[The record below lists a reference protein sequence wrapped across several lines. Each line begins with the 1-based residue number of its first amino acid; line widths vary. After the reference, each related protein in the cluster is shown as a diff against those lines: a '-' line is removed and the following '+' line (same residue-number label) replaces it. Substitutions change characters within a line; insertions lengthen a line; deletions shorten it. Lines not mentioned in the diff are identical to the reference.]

1 MKILTH
7 LLVVFSL
14 FIVML
19 TSQPLLAPEDFP
31 LSIKGWQATV
41 IRLEGVNTSRALA
54 VGQVRKRNAEEY
66 CDREAEWSKDK
77 SGRKISKERCI
88 RNILRKERGKFY
100 SISADCPGKILRSNI
115 GSFTLT
121 GQSSETGSLPKTFGA
136 IMPPAKSWT
145 AAMPAAL
152 LCWMHNLNFCVRPL
166 LNPKESY
173 CDTCLISA

>member
-1 MKILTH
+1 MKINNPF
-7 LLVVFSL
+7 LVVFSL
-14 FIVML
+14 LVVVL
-19 TSQPLLAPEDFP
+19 TSQPLLGAEDFP

-88 RNILRKERGKFY
+88 RDVLRQERGKFY
-100 SISADCPGKILRSNI
+100 SISADCPGKLLRSHI

-121 GQSSETGSLPKTFGA
+121 GQSSENGVTQNLWRNNVTGASPRWQQCQRR
-136 IMPPAKSWT
+136 S
-145 AAMPAAL
+145 
-152 LCWMHNLNFCVRPL
+152 
-166 LNPKESY
+166 
-173 CDTCLISA
+173 SAGCTI